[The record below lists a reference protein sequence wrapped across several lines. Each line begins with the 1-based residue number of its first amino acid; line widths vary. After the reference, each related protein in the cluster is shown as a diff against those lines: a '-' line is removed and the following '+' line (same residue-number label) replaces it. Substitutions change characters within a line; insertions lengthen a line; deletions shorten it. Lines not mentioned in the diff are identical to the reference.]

1 MSSIDKSNICYIIV
15 TLIWNSFIITYVENM
30 CHNSLFKGIIYI
42 SIETCLLFKVW
53 NILFLKLIMKFNHM
67 TFCMLHL
74 LHSSVTLIAFVP
86 HEYLWP
92 FVCVSMCVYGNN
104 SCCYTP
110 NHFLTLCITLSPSF
124 TFSQNS
130 SWLCSKSE
138 ANASELKQSLDMFFF
153 NFFCILLFSTLH
165 LLFLLFFLTLF

>member
-42 SIETCLLFKVW
+42 SIETFLLFKVW

-92 FVCVSMCVYGNN
+92 FVCVGMCVYGNN
-104 SCCYTP
+104 SWLLYTKP
-110 NHFLTLCITLSPSF
+110 FSYIMHHSF
-124 TFSQNS
+124 SIFYFFSKFF
-130 SWLCSKSE
+130 CSKSE